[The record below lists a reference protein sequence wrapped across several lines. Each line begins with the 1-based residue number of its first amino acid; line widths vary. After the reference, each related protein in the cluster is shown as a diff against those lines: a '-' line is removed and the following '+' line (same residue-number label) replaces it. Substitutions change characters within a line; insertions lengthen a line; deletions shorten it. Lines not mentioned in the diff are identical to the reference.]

1 MFKYISALLLLLPQI
16 CFSYNSSSTYGSLS
30 NWDNSPYL
38 AVLEWLLDDSRSY
51 QEVETNDTLAELAI
65 GYAQSDFKA
74 IAENWVRDS
83 LYNSPRALDMKRKE
97 FEMTMSGCGLQK
109 KNKLTFTDRLFSS
122 DKYKY
127 NKNLGEK
134 CANFHA
140 KYAYAYDPMGSL
152 YPSSHEK
159 RLEYAREC
167 YQEVYDSFMSN

>member
-1 MFKYISALLLLLPQI
+1 MFKYISVLLLLLPQI
-16 CFSYNSSSTYGSLS
+16 CFSYNSSSTYGSLP
-30 NWDNSPYL
+30 NLDNSPYL

-74 IAENWVRDS
+74 IAEKWSRDS
-83 LYNSPRALDMKRKE
+83 LYNSPRTLDMMKKE
-97 FEMTMSGCGLQK
+97 LKMSWCGLRK

-122 DKYKY
+122 DEYKY

-140 KYAYAYDPMGSL
+140 KYAYAYDRMGSL
-152 YPSSHEK
+152 YPSSHEE
-159 RLEYAREC
+159 RLEYARER
-167 YQEVYDSFMSN
+167 YQEVYDLFMSN